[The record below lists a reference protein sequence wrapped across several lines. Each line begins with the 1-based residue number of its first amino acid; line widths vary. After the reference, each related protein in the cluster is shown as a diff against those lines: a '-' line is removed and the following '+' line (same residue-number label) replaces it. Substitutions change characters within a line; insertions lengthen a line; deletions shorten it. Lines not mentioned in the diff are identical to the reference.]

1 MDVPENCE
9 RIVHCLVICVNSC
22 LLTQQ
27 EAEIEVIKQSPY
39 YGVKWVL
46 VPLLPEATKPH
57 VKVQPPEQ
65 VVMVGVPRDV

>member
-1 MDVPENCE
+1 M
-9 RIVHCLVICVNSC
+9 LA
-22 LLTQQ
+22 QQ
-27 EAEIEVIKQSPY
+27 EVELKMITQSPY

-65 VVMVGVPRDV
+65 MFMVGAPRDI